1 MTGHHPIQLGNC
13 IRSKAF
19 TYSVSAFLVE
29 DWLRHGVDWFLQ
41 IHIGCHVKTYTVE
54 SRNDEDQI
62 CAFSQTP
69 HNFIRRWLHIVPSTY
84 RKRINKECDGFIYDL
99 GSFLD
104 KSFSSIKKKSLE
116 NYCVFRLT
124 SSKMNDH
131 TFLRKSFNKSRAE
144 GGRRRTRTYVGK
156 NLNDFLGWV
165 LPCNIWT
172 YQPSLVTGIVRFLGS
187 LSKLYHCGVVSMPK
201 SPTKS
206 VCLPFELLK
215 TEKVF

>member
-1 MTGHHPIQLGNC
+1 MTISCSHRLPINTLSGSDLIKPLIC
-13 IRSKAF
+13 FWSK
-19 TYSVSAFLVE
+19 
-29 DWLRHGVDWFLQ
+29 RHGVDWFLQ

-84 RKRINKECDGFIYDL
+84 RKRINKECDGFIYGL
-99 GSFLD
+99 GSFLE

-131 TFLRKSFNKSRAE
+131 TFLRKIFNN
-144 GGRRRTRTYVGK
+144 T
-156 NLNDFLGWV
+156 N
-165 LPCNIWT
+165 
-172 YQPSLVTGIVRFLGS
+172 VRW
-187 LSKLYHCGVVSMPK
+187 
-201 SPTKS
+201 
-206 VCLPFELLK
+206 
-215 TEKVF
+215 

>member
-84 RKRINKECDGFIYDL
+84 RKRINKECDGFIYGL
-99 GSFLD
+99 GSFLE

-156 NLNDFLGWV
+156 ISKTSLDEFCHVTYEHINQV
-165 LPCNIWT
+165 L
-172 YQPSLVTGIVRFLGS
+172 
-187 LSKLYHCGVVSMPK
+187 
-201 SPTKS
+201 
-206 VCLPFELLK
+206 
-215 TEKVF
+215 